1 MSRDAGL
8 FLLDIIQSCRY
19 ILEFTDS
26 LNYNDFVNDEKTLS
40 AVISKFE
47 IIGEA
52 AKRIPSDIKS
62 DYDYIPW
69 KSIAGMRDNLTH
81 GYFGVDTHLV
91 WQTIRKDVPKLMD
104 DISKILDEIKKD

>member
-62 DYDYIPW
+62 DLPW